1 LFVFIIACV
10 EMWIMNLEEIE
21 ILCLICNG
29 KIDYALFDEIWI
41 EINESNLE
49 QWTNEE
55 TILVLLKVVVL
66 AIKGKIEKKIKT
78 MHECCLFVVIIIYVE
93 IWRMNWEEI
102 EILCLICNEKIDY
115 VLNYEHCNLVGDY
128 RIFM

>member
-1 LFVFIIACV
+1 
-10 EMWIMNLEEIE
+10 
-21 ILCLICNG
+21 
-29 KIDYALFDEIWI
+29 
-41 EINESNLE
+41 
-49 QWTNEE
+49 
-55 TILVLLKVVVL
+55 
-66 AIKGKIEKKIKT
+66 
-78 MHECCLFVVIIIYVE
+78 MHECCLFVVIITYVE

>member
-1 LFVFIIACV
+1 
-10 EMWIMNLEEIE
+10 
-21 ILCLICNG
+21 LCLICNG